1 MPPTSLAGLRR
12 EKARELWQSIY
23 DLEAEKFDLQE
34 KFKQQKYEASSCR
47 PRPAPRRRPRSPIPP
62 GPVRWCSPPLPGLVL
77 LEPEGY
83 WG

>member
-34 KFKQQKYEASSCR
+34 KFKQQKYEASSC
-47 PRPAPRRRPRSPIPP
+47 PRAPPPPAASVPHPP